1 MKKLVFVLFALLI
14 FTAGTAVASDY
25 YWSGGD
31 PNNNLISDPDN
42 YWDGDYAGIPPGLGD
57 ILYFDYE
64 WSSLMEMDETV
75 DTEVAEVYLGKA
87 TEDVVFEMNVT
98 GGSLQVSNK
107 FVMSKDNK
115 SGMEATLNMSG
126 GTISTGG
133 WFTIGSSQKGTV
145 NITGG
150 LIDVGSK
157 LAMGMYGDGSGVL
170 NLDGG
175 TVIAGEID
183 IVGQSSTE
191 PTVVNISDGTLIL
204 DGNQVTQVGD
214 YVTSGK
220 IVSTKQDF
228 GIAAEYDE
236 ENNETVVTA
245 SLELTVANNPIPAD
259 NSAGVDYDRD
269 MLDWTAGTEA
279 DKHDVYFGYNEADV
293 EAADTSSDLYLGRI
307 DPNEIAVD
315 YIMGIPHYWRVDEV
329 SADGTEIWTGDVWS
343 FTPQNQFMIDD
354 FEDYTGDEG
363 SRVFEV
369 WNDGVGYSTPDIVP
383 GNGTGSQVGYAESPY
398 VEQSGSGNGQMMPV
412 YYNND
417 EAPYYSLITRTFETV
432 QDFTREEIQ
441 AIGFNFKGTE
451 DNDVEPIYLIVEDD
465 MGNQAKLSYAGDA
478 EDIAFGPI
486 ANWDSGFRFNAD
498 LADASSQ
505 GADLTQVKKV
515 HIQIGEETAS
525 APAGSG
531 MVLIDNVSIFA
542 PRCIWDST
550 GDGTPDS
557 FLQTADF
564 NHDCTVDEADML
576 YMAGQWL
583 DSDQTL
589 TAEEPDQAHK
599 LVHYDFN
606 GITDPNT
613 IFDISGNGYDA
624 YPTTGDT
631 AVVQS
636 SGGYNGSGYADFDG
650 NFHFL
655 APGEAFSSLTDQ
667 VTISMWLKIPDTGAY
682 QDVMRIYR
690 IQWRDESAR
699 INLTPEKSIRFF
711 SGSGDKELDGVN
723 EYYPSDADQRW
734 VHYAFV
740 KDAGASRATIY
751 MDGLPVETNY
761 NADIE
766 IIGSEIVNAS
776 LGGVREATGW
786 GRMEGDMDEVQV
798 YDYAL
803 APAEILYLA
812 DVPSMTIPLADNS
825 ADVDDSGEI
834 NLSDYALMA
843 GEWLKTE
850 LWPEPLY

>member
-1 MKKLVFVLFALLI
+1 MKKIVFVLTALLI
-14 FTAGTAVASDY
+14 FTAGAAMAEDH

-42 YWDGDYAGIPPGLGD
+42 YWGDKGVPAPGD
-57 ILYFDYE
+57 ALYFDNK
-64 WSSLMEMDETV
+64 WSPLMEMDSTV
-75 DTEVAEVYLGKA
+75 DLEVNQAYLGKA
-87 TEDVVFEMNVT
+87 TADGVFEMNVS
-98 GGSLQVSNK
+98 GGSLHVSDK
-107 FVMSKDNK
+107 FVMCKDNR

-133 WFTIGSSQKGTV
+133 WFTLGGQTKAAV
-145 NITGG
+145 NMTGG
-150 LIDVGSK
+150 LLDVGTK
-157 LAMGMYGDGSGVL
+157 LAMGMYGDASGVL

-183 IVGQSSTE
+183 IVGQSTTE
-191 PTVVNISDGTLIL
+191 PTVVNISDGTLII
-204 DGNQVTQVGD
+204 DGDQVSQVND
-214 YVTSGK
+214 YVNSGK

-236 ENNETVVTA
+236 ENDETIVTA
-245 SLELTVANNPIPAD
+245 SLELTFASNPIPAN
-259 NSAGVDYDRD
+259 NSAGIDYDRD
-269 MLDWTAGTEA
+269 MLDWTAGIEA
-279 DKHDVYFGYNEADV
+279 DKHDVYLGYNEADV

-315 YIMGIPHYWRVDEV
+315 YIMGLTHYWRVDEV

-343 FTPQNQFMIDD
+343 FTPQNTFMIDD

-363 SRVFEV
+363 NRVYQT
-369 WNDGVGYSTPDIVP
+369 WHDGVGYSTPVVVP
-383 GNGTGSQVGYAESPY
+383 GNGTGSQVGYPESPY
-398 VEQSGSGNGQMMPV
+398 VEQSGAGHGQMMPV

-417 EAPYYSLITRTFETV
+417 DAPYYSLVTKTFDTV

-441 AIGFNFKGTE
+441 AVGFNFKGSE
-451 DNDVEPIYLIVEDD
+451 DNDVEPIYLILEDD
-465 MGNQAKLSYAGDA
+465 LGNQAKLSYAGDVD
-478 EDIAFGPI
+478 DIAFGPI
-486 ANWDSGFRFNAD
+486 VNWDSGFKFNAD
-498 LADASSQ
+498 LADASPQ
-505 GADLTQVKKV
+505 GVDLTQVKKI

-531 MVLIDNVSIFA
+531 MVLIDNVSIQS
-542 PRCIWDST
+542 PRCVWDST

-564 NHDCTVDEADML
+564 NHDCVVDEDDML

-583 DSDQTL
+583 ESENVI
-589 TAEEPDQAHK
+589 TAEQPDQAHK

-624 YPTTGDT
+624 YPSSAEET
-631 AVVQS
+631 AIVQS

-655 APGEAFSSLTDQ
+655 IPGEVFSSVTDQ
-667 VTISMWLKIPDTGAY
+667 VSVSMWLKVPDNGEWR
-682 QDVMRIYR
+682 DVMRAYR
-690 IQWRDESAR
+690 SDWGDQSVR
-699 INLTPEKSIRFF
+699 INLTPDKIVRFF
-711 SGSGDKELDGVN
+711 SGSGGSELDGVT

-740 KDAGASRATIY
+740 KDAGASKATIY
-751 MDGLPVETNY
+751 IDGLPAEINY
-761 NADIE
+761 NAGNE

-776 LGGVREATGW
+776 LGGVRQGTW
-786 GRMEGDMDEVQV
+786 SRMEGDMDEVQI

-803 APAEILYLA
+803 TPAEILYLA
-812 DVPSMTIPLADNS
+812 DVSSTTIPLPDNS

-834 NLSDYALMA
+834 NLPDYALMA
-843 GEWLKTE
+843 GEWLQTE